1 MGNANE
7 QGLAIGETTHG
18 GLSVL
23 SNVGKTA
30 ANGTIMD
37 YNNLISV
44 TLQRASTAREAIKTM
59 AWLANTYG
67 YASDMEGFSIADS
80 DEVWYMELIGKGS
93 FEKGVVWVALASPT
107 ATSAPTPTRR
117 ASPRSCRATTRRRAW
132 RRPTPRRSRSS
143 TGCGAASPTTPPSP
157 SPTSTTR

>member
-1 MGNANE
+1 
-7 QGLAIGETTHG
+7 
-18 GLSVL
+18 
-23 SNVGKTA
+23 
-30 ANGTIMD
+30 MD

-93 FEKGVVWVALASPT
+93 FEKGVVWVALRVPDGYV
-107 ATSAPTPTRR
+107 SAHANQAVSYTHLR
-117 ASPRSCRATTRRRAW
+117 AHET
-132 RRPTPRRSRSS
+132 
-143 TGCGAASPTTPPSP
+143 
-157 SPTSTTR
+157 